1 MIRKIK
7 EPLKEKEIKHHDE
20 LGRETTKL
28 QHEYKMTE
36 EQFEIIQKSLTSR
49 YNAEYFK
56 DALKVIDEI
65 KNTTKHSK
73 G

>member
-1 MIRKIK
+1 MIGKAQ
-7 EPLKEKEIKHHDE
+7 KEKAIKHHDE
-20 LGRETTKL
+20 LGREMIKP

-36 EQFEIIQKSLTSR
+36 EQFEIIQKALTSG

-56 DALKVIDEI
+56 DALKVLDEI
-65 KNTTKHSK
+65 KNTTKYPK